1 MKWYLYRRINSLT
14 FRLIAPVVIT
24 VLLSGLLLYLVVLRS
39 MSDLT
44 RTHIERTIENLS
56 STIYSICDQA
66 LNDLLR
72 SGMAGDSRQV
82 RLKRGLVIGRIED
95 FMRANGLEGALID
108 GEGKAIL
115 LTKGVPLPLTAIVDA
130 KGGLSTFR
138 RNGMDYYL
146 YTVRFDP
153 WDWRISIIKDDREF
167 APLASRIKLAYGA
180 TYLVLMISAMVL
192 FYCIDRSLRVPVMR
206 ILDAVKRGERPDYR
220 GIAEFEYLSQGL
232 REAMELHD
240 RETRMLN
247 NIYHI
252 AASRRGEEFFEE
264 VAMAIG
270 RLFGLNSL
278 IARLAPDGETAEV
291 IALYLQGP
299 PLAISGEV
307 KKGTKIPLK
316 GTPCEDVL
324 TKRQLVVIERGAYR
338 QYPSSGLTVEVKA
351 DSYIGSAIFDRSGGV
366 IGIVN
371 AFGPERGFDES
382 DIKVFQTMGQMVALE
397 LERLD
402 EEREK
407 ERIKEELFQAQK
419 MEAIGTLAGGIAHDF
434 NNMLQGILGYASLLK
449 MKVQETDPMYKPLDV
464 IERSAERAA
473 DLTKQLLGF
482 ARKGKY
488 VTEPL
493 NLNDL
498 VDEVL
503 RIITRTF
510 DRAIEIK
517 TTLSPDI
524 WTVEGEKSQLENVI
538 LNLCL
543 NARDAMPAGGVLHIE
558 TLNREITEGELPY
571 PWARPGRYAV
581 VRVIDTGRGMDDE
594 IKKHIFEPFFT
605 TKEKGKGT
613 GMGLA
618 MVYGVVK
625 NHDGFIT
632 VDSEPGRGSTF
643 AVYLP
648 AVEKEV
654 AAGKEELKELPRGS
668 GTVLVVDDEDDI
680 RVLLRDIL
688 NGLGYETIEASNGE
702 EAVEIYRKQQERI
715 DLIIL
720 DLIMPRMS
728 GDEAFHRIKMIDPA
742 VKVLISS
749 GYGMGEQMRKMIGD
763 AGIEGFIQKP
773 YDINAIAETVRGVL
787 SKGGR

>member
-1 MKWYLYRRINSLT
+1 MRYKHRIINSLT

-24 VLLSGLLLYLVVLRS
+24 VLLSGLLLHLIVLRS

-44 RTHIERTIENLS
+44 HIHIERAIDNLS
-56 STIYSICDQA
+56 RAIYDICDQA
-66 LNDLLR
+66 LNDLLM
-72 SGMAGDSRQV
+72 SGMSGDARQV
-82 RLKRGLVIGRIED
+82 RLKKGLAIGRIED
-95 FMRANGLEGALID
+95 FMRVNGLEGAIID
-108 GEGKAIL
+108 GEGKAIFSTERL
-115 LTKGVPLPLTAIVDA
+115 PLPLTMILNA
-130 KGGLSTFR
+130 KGGLSTFK
-138 RNGMDYYL
+138 RNGRGYYS

-153 WDWRISIIKDDREF
+153 WDWRISIIKDDSEF
-167 APLASRIKLAYGA
+167 APLTFRINRAYGA
-180 TYLVLMISAMVL
+180 TYLVLIISAMLL
-192 FYCIDRSLRVPVMR
+192 FYYVDRSLRVPVSR
-206 ILDAVKRGERPDYR
+206 IVNAVKRGEKPDYR

-232 REAMELHD
+232 KEAMELYEK
-240 RETRMLN
+240 ETGMLN

-252 AASRRGEEFFEE
+252 VASRRGEEFFAE

-291 IALYLQGP
+291 MALYLN
-299 PLAISGEV
+299 GEI
-307 KKGTKIPLK
+307 KKGMNISLK
-316 GTPCEDVL
+316 GTPCDDVL
-324 TKRQLVVIERGAYR
+324 TKRHLVVIERDAYR
-338 QYPSSGLTVEVKA
+338 QYPSSGLTREVRA
-351 DSYIGSAIFDRSGGV
+351 DSYIGSAIFDRNGGV

-371 AFGPERGFDES
+371 AFGTERGFDES
-382 DIKVFQTMGQMVALE
+382 DIKVFQTIGQMVALE

-407 ERIKEELFQAQK
+407 ERIKEELFHAQK

-449 MKVQETDPMYKPLDV
+449 MKVSEADPMYKPLDV

-488 VTEPL
+488 VVEPL
-493 NLNDL
+493 NLNDV

-524 WTVEGEKSQLENVI
+524 WTVEGERSQLENVI

-558 TLNREITEGELPY
+558 TLNKEITEDELPY
-571 PWARPGRYAV
+571 LWARAGRYAV
-581 VRVIDTGRGMDDE
+581 VRVTDTGRGMDDE
-594 IKKHIFEPFFT
+594 VKKHIFEPFFT

-632 VDSEPGRGSTF
+632 VDSEPGKGSTF
-643 AVYLP
+643 TIFLP
-648 AVEKEV
+648 ATEREASKKGEVVKE
-654 AAGKEELKELPRGS
+654 PPHGS
-668 GTVLVVDDEDDI
+668 GTILIVDDEDDI
-680 RVLLRDIL
+680 RGLLRDTL

-702 EAVEIYRKQQERI
+702 EAVEIYRGQRERI

-720 DLIMPRMS
+720 DMVMPKMS

-742 VKVLISS
+742 VKVLVSS
-749 GYGMGEQMRKMIGD
+749 GYGIGEQIRKMIGD
-763 AGIEGFIQKP
+763 AGIEGFVQKP
-773 YDINAIAETVRGVL
+773 YDINEIAETVKSAL
-787 SKGGR
+787 SKGAG